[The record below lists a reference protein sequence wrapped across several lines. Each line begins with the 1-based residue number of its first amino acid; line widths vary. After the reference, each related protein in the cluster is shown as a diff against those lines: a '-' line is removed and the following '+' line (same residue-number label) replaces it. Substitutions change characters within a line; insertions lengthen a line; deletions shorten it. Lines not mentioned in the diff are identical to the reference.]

1 MEKTD
6 LLLAASEHPESL
18 SPEDI
23 KRLLSDPETA
33 EIYRMMTVCATA
45 LNGQS
50 QTTGEQIDRE
60 WERFRQTAT
69 ARRRPS
75 FFRRSAAATITA
87 AISLAAVAG
96 IAVITTRHF
105 RHSDT
110 AAPAT
115 EVQVQTASTQSAQSP
130 VIEEPS
136 EKAGSLTAENKSV
149 VFEDET
155 LRTIL
160 DRIARHYGT
169 EIVYRS
175 TETGDLRLYFRW
187 DTSARLEETVEA
199 LNNFEKINLSLDNNK
214 ITVL

>member
-1 MEKTD
+1 MDKTD
-6 LLLAASEHPESL
+6 LLLAALEHPESL

-23 KRLLSDPETA
+23 KQILSDPETA
-33 EIYRMMTVCATA
+33 EIYRTMTECSTA
-45 LNGQS
+45 LNGQI
-50 QTTGEQIDRE
+50 QPTGEQIDRE

-110 AAPAT
+110 AIPAT
-115 EVQVQTASTQSAQSP
+115 EVQVQTASTRSAQSH
-130 VIEEPS
+130 VIEESS
-136 EKAGSLTAENKSV
+136 ENAGNLPAENESV

-160 DRIARHYGT
+160 DRIARHYGA
-169 EIVYRS
+169 EVVYRS
-175 TETGDLRLYFRW
+175 TEAGNLRLYFRW

-199 LNNFEKINLSLDNNK
+199 LNNFEKINISLDNNK

>member
-1 MEKTD
+1 MGTLQANSHRQTQT
-6 LLLAASEHPESL
+6 LLLPQ
-18 SPEDI
+18 
-23 KRLLSDPETA
+23 KRGSDN
-33 EIYRMMTVCATA
+33 
-45 LNGQS
+45 NG
-50 QTTGEQIDRE
+50 GN
-60 WERFRQTAT
+60 FPC
-69 ARRRPS
+69 RRGR
-75 FFRRSAAATITA
+75 
-87 AISLAAVAG
+87 

-175 TETGDLRLYFRW
+175 TDTGDLRLYFRW